1 MKTEVKHTE
10 NRGYGLFATELIK
23 AGELI
28 FDWSNGIQYQADKA
42 SNLPFDVKD
51 YAIQWGPDEWMDTTN
66 EGRWSN
72 HSCSPNSG
80 IHGLFELRT
89 LRDLQVG
96 EEIVWDYDTTEN
108 SDWEMKDCKCGSL
121 RCRKWI
127 HGYRFLPDEI
137 KNEYWAYTSDWI
149 KNS

>member
-10 NRGYGLFATELIK
+10 NRGYGLFAVEPIK

-28 FDWSNGIQYQADKA
+28 FDWSNGIPYQADKA

-51 YAIQWGPDEWMDTTN
+51 YAIQCAPDKWMDTTN

-72 HSCSPNSG
+72 RSCSPNAG
-80 IHGLFELRT
+80 IHGLFELRA
-89 LRDLQVG
+89 LCDLEPG
-96 EEIVWDYDTTEN
+96 EEILWDYDTTEN
-108 SDWEMKDCKCGSL
+108 SDWEMKDCKCGSP

-127 HGYRFLPDEI
+127 HGYRFLSDEI
-137 KNEYWAYTSDWI
+137 KKEYQSYTSGWI
-149 KNS
+149 KNP